1 MSAKD
6 VSYMDETRDETGA
19 AWAGSPESPESTRRR
34 VDPLSLVAGLV
45 FIAVALAALTDR
57 YWADIDAALVFGG
70 AIVAMGVALMVSAVL
85 RHRRRG
91 QHAEGLAG

>member
-1 MSAKD
+1 MS
-6 VSYMDETRDETGA
+6 YETTGMPDDA
-19 AWAGSPESPESTRRR
+19 REPSSRRR
-34 VDPLSLVAGLV
+34 SIKRIDSISVVSGLV
-45 FIAVALAALTDR
+45 FIAIALAALTDR

-91 QHAEGLAG
+91 QPDDGLAG